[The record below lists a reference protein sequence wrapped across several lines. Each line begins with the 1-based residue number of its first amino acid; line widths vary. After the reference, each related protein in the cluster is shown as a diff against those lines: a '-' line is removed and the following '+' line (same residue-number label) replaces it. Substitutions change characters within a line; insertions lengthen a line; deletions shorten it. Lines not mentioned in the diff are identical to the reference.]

1 MPRRRYLDKAAPA
14 DATYNSIRPVYRN
27 IQVKKKD
34 TPQRREN
41 EAAKARARAEQARV
55 TPANPRQASIGPYRE
70 KTAIDKAGGRLYA
83 AAEQRR
89 KDAEDREAAGVALNS
104 LFKPILPSTYIDMA
118 AAIKNGQVNNVTD
131 ALAAPYL
138 TNSWSMRNPGKAL
151 VADILMPIAA
161 RDIAKGYKA
170 MRMELKN
177 PKVGIMAND
186 PMWDRLMAEA
196 NAEGDLNKA
205 LGVRM
210 AHYRQAAK
218 EQLGNES
225 VSFPFIH
232 TVQDK
237 YNPNFYAFDTNIEG
251 VPTFVYGT
259 DMTRSGKGMSL
270 SYASKRAVS
279 EEPNRVKRLLG
290 TIGNPT
296 RIDAKGSYWS
306 DLPFNVPSYI
316 PKNRADRLIA
326 DLNKSIDNLNKDIN
340 YAGLDIILPNLKYGD
355 DIIRKS
361 GNISKLLLDI
371 PMKHHKKIYE
381 GWYNRVEQLRK
392 EGAKIKRM
400 THPDNIDFD
409 VPFNVNDPWHRY
421 GNSRYIL
428 NKFGDLLP
436 DRPIPVRME
445 FDKTHNLYNIIRSKN
460 STISTR
466 DLERHLYN
474 LGDNQGFIIDNVYD
488 YGGKSMPPDYKP
500 ARVYGIQNSQTIKSQ
515 APNAY
520 DDAGNMIPLSKRDN
534 FNIDD
539 LRYVLYPF
547 AGSIGLNLYNR

>member
-1 MPRRRYLDKAAPA
+1 
-14 DATYNSIRPVYRN
+14 
-27 IQVKKKD
+27 
-34 TPQRREN
+34 
-41 EAAKARARAEQARV
+41 
-55 TPANPRQASIGPYRE
+55 
-70 KTAIDKAGGRLYA
+70 
-83 AAEQRR
+83 
-89 KDAEDREAAGVALNS
+89 
-104 LFKPILPSTYIDMA
+104 MA
-118 AAIKNGQVNNVTD
+118 AAIKNGQVNNLTD

-138 TNSWSMRNPGKAL
+138 SDSWSMRNPGKAL
-151 VADILMPIAA
+151 VADILTPIAA
-161 RDIAKGYKA
+161 GDIAKGYKA

-232 TVQDK
+232 TVQDR

-306 DLPFNVPSYI
+306 DLPFNLPGYI

-326 DLNKSIDNLNKDIN
+326 DLNKSIDDLNKDIN
-340 YAGLDIILPNLKYGD
+340 YAGLDIILPNLYYGD
-355 DIIRKS
+355 DIIGKS

-371 PMKHHKKIYE
+371 PIKYHKKIYE
-381 GWYNRVEQLRK
+381 GWYNRIEQLRK

-409 VPFNVNDPWHRY
+409 VPFTSYDPWHRY
-421 GNSRYIL
+421 GNTRYIL
-428 NKFGDLLP
+428 NKFGNLLP
-436 DRPIPVRME
+436 DRPVPVKME
-445 FDKTHNLYNIIRSKN
+445 FDKKKNLYNIIRPKT
-460 STISTR
+460 STVTTR
-466 DLERHLYN
+466 DLESHLNN

-488 YGGKSMPPDYKP
+488 YGGRSMPPEYQP

-520 DDAGNMIPLSKRDN
+520 DDAGNLIPLSKRDN

-539 LRYVLYPF
+539 FRYGLLPF
-547 AGSIGLNLYNR
+547 TIGGLGLSLYNRK